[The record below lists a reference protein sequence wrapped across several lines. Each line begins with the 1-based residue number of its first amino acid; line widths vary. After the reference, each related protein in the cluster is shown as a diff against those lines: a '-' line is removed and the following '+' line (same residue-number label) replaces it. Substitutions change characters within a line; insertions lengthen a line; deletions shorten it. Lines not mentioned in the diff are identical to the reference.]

1 MTKLATFPIT
11 TLGKRSS
18 ALQGTTILQMHDLAT
33 AKSQRPRPNYPATL
47 IVLDIPVDDQTDT
60 RTRR

>member
-11 TLGKRSS
+11 ALGKRSS
-18 ALQGTTILQMHDLAT
+18 ALQGTISQMHDLAT
-33 AKSQRPRPNYPATL
+33 AKNQRPRLNYPAAV
-47 IVLDIPVDDQTDT
+47 IVLNIPVDDQTDT